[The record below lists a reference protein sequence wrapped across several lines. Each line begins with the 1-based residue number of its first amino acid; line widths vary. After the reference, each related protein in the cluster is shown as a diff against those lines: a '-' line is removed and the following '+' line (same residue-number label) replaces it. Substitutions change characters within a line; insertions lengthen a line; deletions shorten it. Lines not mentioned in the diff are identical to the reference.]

1 LKRLKR
7 VPDSRPVLRSAL
19 RRGLWA
25 IVFLVLAAAC
35 ALTFLVFFTG
45 VFKIKEV
52 NFTGNQNVST
62 DRLKQASGIEAYSNL
77 VTLPVGRIARDLETN
92 SWVKHARV
100 QRHLPHTVNI
110 QIVERVPVAMLDYTT
125 SAYLVGSDGL
135 VIEKIAPDQ
144 HPELPRVYGG
154 KSTQPTVG
162 SRVSDKKLDECV
174 EVLAG
179 MPKAVRDMLLLG
191 NPFDGRGQVFV
202 SRSGFNVIYGHT
214 GSMRKKNEVLEA
226 IITEVNNNKRKIA
239 YVDVRV
245 PDSPVIKPQ

>member
-7 VPDSRPVLRSAL
+7 VPDSRPRLASAL

-25 IVFLVLAAAC
+25 LAFLVLAAAC
-35 ALTFLVFFTG
+35 GVTFLVFFTG

-52 NFTGNQNVST
+52 NFKGNVNVST
-62 DRLKQASGIEAYSNL
+62 DRLKQASGLEAYSNL
-77 VTLPVGRIARDLETN
+77 VTLPVGRIARDLEAN
-92 SWVKHARV
+92 PWVADARV

-110 QIVERVPVAMLDYTT
+110 QIVERAPVAMLDYTT
-125 SAYLVGSDGL
+125 SAYLIGSDGL
-135 VIEKIAPDQ
+135 VIEKLAPDQ

-154 KSTQPTVG
+154 KTTQPTVG
-162 SRVSDKKLDECV
+162 SHVTDKKLAECID
-174 EVLAG
+174 VLAS
-179 MPKAVRDMLLLG
+179 MPAAVRDMLLLG

-202 SRSGFNVIYGHT
+202 ARSGFNVIYGHT
-214 GSMRKKNEVLEA
+214 GSTRKKNEVLEA

-245 PDSPVIKPQ
+245 PDSPVIKPL